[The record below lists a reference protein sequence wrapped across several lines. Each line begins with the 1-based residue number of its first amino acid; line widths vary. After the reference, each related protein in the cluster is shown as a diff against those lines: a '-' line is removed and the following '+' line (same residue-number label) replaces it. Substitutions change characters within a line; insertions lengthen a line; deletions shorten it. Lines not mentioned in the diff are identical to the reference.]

1 MMGLTERYA
10 CCLPGPVDAGTVVD
24 AEHDDGVLV
33 LVDLVHH
40 PVGTA
45 ACRVKSGKFA
55 LEAPVDTVGITDQ
68 CAEYELDD
76 RGRRAFR
83 QSPQLALGRCG
94 DSELVGVVVGH
105 FAAKRARSSSPVM

>member
-1 MMGLTERYA
+1 MRADYRGSN
-10 CCLPGPVDAGTVVD
+10 AGAVVD
-24 AEHDDGVLV
+24 AEHDDGALV

-55 LEAPVDTVGITDQ
+55 LEAPADTVGTIDQ
-68 CAEYELDD
+68 CAEHELDD
-76 RGRRAFR
+76 RGGRAFG

-94 DSELVGVVVGH
+94 GSELVGGVVVGH